1 MIRAACLRAFALLLL
16 AACGGW
22 GVSAQAE
29 QSEPASK
36 TKQADSPAAPV
47 PAASNPSQ
55 TTTAPGAPAAPQTPA
70 VGTPA
75 PANAGPQTPPPA
87 NGPPPP
93 AGQPPAGVTNPTPK
107 TPTLAGDPIQT
118 PAQQRYGVPRNPI
131 LGGPVDFDLTKPLTL
146 ERAVRIGLLRQN
158 TIAVAQTQTE
168 VARGSL
174 IQARSSYFPQVNP
187 SFQYQ
192 SNVSP
197 GGTFVGSSTNT
208 GGTTTT
214 GSTTGTT
221 TGTTGGST
229 TGGTTGGTGRAA
241 RRTRQSGDTSGGSTG
256 TTPGTGSGLT
266 PGQTSGGTGTGTGT
280 GTGVTTGT
288 GSTGTGTGTTFV
300 SGSNVTESRTEVVAA
315 SQLIYDSG
323 KREANVGLARRNVFA
338 SEYGLGDARQSV
350 VLNVTESYYNLQRD
364 RELVRVQ
371 QENVRL
377 AQTTLDAIN
386 AQVQAGAAAKT
397 DTFQAESNLANAR
410 INLLS
415 AQNDVRN
422 AESTLKNAMGVITS
436 QPLNLADTAVPAPS
450 PTPDTQS
457 VETYMQTAYNYRLD
471 LKQQQENIYAQ
482 GYNVRIAQ
490 INNGVQVNASVNE
503 GYQTSP
509 NSGEERSFVVAF
521 SYPLFDAGSTRAA
534 VRSTKAQQEAQRRN
548 LDALEQNVRLDL
560 EQSYNTRELARLR
573 VGAANVAVQA
583 GQINFQAAEEKQ
595 RNGVINI
602 LDVLNAQVQLVTA
615 QVAQVQAIYDFYIA
629 DARLRRDTGQNDP
642 GYIPDI
648 PGNRAP
654 KREFTR
660 K

>member
-1 MIRAACLRAFALLLL
+1 MIRAACLRAFALVLL
-16 AACGGW
+16 AAAGGW
-22 GVSAQAE
+22 SVSAQAE

-36 TKQADSPAAPV
+36 TKQADSPAAPA
-47 PAASNPSQ
+47 PAASNQPQ
-55 TTTAPGAPAAPQTPA
+55 TTPTPGSPNAPQAPATGTQAPANTGPQTPPANGPQTPA
-70 VGTPA
+70 VPA
-75 PANAGPQTPPPA
+75 SPS
-87 NGPPPP
+87 
-93 AGQPPAGVTNPTPK
+93 GQALSPGVTNPTPTK
-107 TPTLAGDPIQT
+107 PTLAGDPIQT

-131 LGGPVDFDLTKPLTL
+131 LGGPVDFDLTRPLTL
-146 ERAVRIGLLRQN
+146 ERAVLIGLLRQN

-174 IQARSSYFPQVNP
+174 IQARASYYPQVNP

-197 GGTFVGSSTNT
+197 GSGTFVGSGAN
-208 GGTTTT
+208 TTT
-214 GSTTGTT
+214 GGTTGTT
-221 TGTTGGST
+221 TGTS
-229 TGGTTGGTGRAA
+229 RKA
-241 RRTRQSGDTSGGSTG
+241 RRTRQSGDPS
-256 TTPGTGSGLT
+256 GTGSGLT
-266 PGQTSGGTGTGTGT
+266 PGQSSGGTGT

-288 GSTGTGTGTTFV
+288 GTGTGTGTTFV
-300 SGSNVTESRTEVVAA
+300 SGSNTSESRTEVVAV

-371 QENVRL
+371 EENVRL

-422 AESTLKNAMGVITS
+422 AESTLKNAMGVVAS
-436 QPLNLADTAVPAPS
+436 QPLVLSDTTVPPPN
-450 PTPDTQS
+450 PTPDTQT
-457 VETYMQTAYNYRLD
+457 VENYMQTAYNYRLD

-482 GYNVRIAQ
+482 GYNVRIAH
-490 INNGVQVNASVNE
+490 INNGVQVNASVTE

-509 NSGEERSFVVAF
+509 DSGEERSFVVAF

-534 VRSTKAQQEAQRRN
+534 VRATKAQQEAARRN

-573 VGAANVAVQA
+573 VGAANIAVQA

-615 QVAQVQAIYDFYIA
+615 QVAQVQAVYDFYIA
-629 DARLRRDTGQNDP
+629 DARLRRDMGQNDP
-642 GYIPDI
+642 GYVPDI

-654 KREFTR
+654 KRQFTR